1 VSLVGIHAPSCPFPD
16 IDPAVR
22 RLTLEDLGQKLL
34 EAQLVTQEGLSKALV
49 QQKSSGGSLT
59 MNLVKSGAV
68 SEERL
73 LGFLSDLFRV
83 PLFDVAHA
91 EVDPTITRLIPGE
104 VANKFMAIP
113 VARSGR
119 RLKVAMAQ
127 PDNLFA
133 IEDIKFITGYDV
145 EPVLSSEP
153 DLRRAIEK
161 HYDTSASLSD
171 VMKGMEDDLQIVDD
185 EEEDE
190 ADIGAMAEEAPI
202 VKLVNSLV
210 TDAVR
215 KGASDIHVEPY
226 ERSLRVR
233 FRIDGTLY
241 EMMSPPVK
249 FKSAIL
255 SRLKIMA
262 ELDIAERRLPQ
273 DGRFKTKILNKTVE
287 FRVSSLPT
295 IHGEKIVLRVLDQSN
310 LNVDLTRLGFHQTS
324 LDSFQRAISN
334 PYGMVLVT
342 GPTGSGKTTTL
353 YSALSKLNTPEVNI
367 MTAEDPVEYNL
378 DGVNQVLVQEDIGRT
393 FSAALRAF
401 LRQDPN
407 IILVGEIRD
416 ADTCSIAIKAALTG
430 HLVLSTLH
438 TNDAPSS
445 VNRLIDMGME
455 PFLVAASLN
464 LIEAQRLLR
473 KVCPHCKQPLKVH
486 PELLEELQFDPA
498 DWDSIELFEGQGCVE
513 CRNTGYK
520 GRLAVHEVMPISP
533 AVRDMILDRAPT
545 SVLKRQ
551 MMEEGNLTLRR
562 DALIK
567 LKNGITTAEEVLK
580 ETAPD
585 RS

>member
-1 VSLVGIHAPSCPFPD
+1 M
-16 IDPAVR
+16 
-22 RLTLEDLGQKLL
+22 EDLGLKLL
-34 EAQLVTQEGLSKALV
+34 EAQLVTEEGLSKALV
-49 QQKSSGGSLT
+49 QQKSSGGTLEH
-59 MNLVKSGAV
+59 NLVKAGAV
-68 SEERL
+68 QEERL
-73 LGFLSDLFRV
+73 MLFLSELFHV

-91 EVDPTITRLIPGE
+91 EVDPTVTRLIPAE
-104 VANKFMAIP
+104 VANKFLAIP
-113 VARSGR
+113 VARLGR
-119 RLKVAMAQ
+119 RLKVAMAH

-145 EPVLSSEP
+145 EPVLSSEA
-153 DLRRAIEK
+153 DIRRGIER
-161 HYDTSASLSD
+161 HYETAGASLSE
-171 VMKGMEDDLQIVDD
+171 VMKGMEDDLQIVD
-185 EEEDE
+185 EDE
-190 ADIGAMAEEAPI
+190 DDDADLGNLAEEAPI
-202 VKLVNSLV
+202 VKLVNSLI

-226 ERSLRVR
+226 ERMLRVR

-310 LNVDLTRLGFHQTS
+310 LNVDLTRLGFHEKS
-324 LDSFQRAISN
+324 LDAFMRAILN

-378 DGVNQVLVQEDIGRT
+378 EGVNQVLVQEDIGRT
-393 FSAALRAF
+393 FAAALRAF

-416 ADTCSIAIKAALTG
+416 VDTCSIAIKAALTG

-438 TNDAPSS
+438 TNDAASS
-445 VNRLIDMGME
+445 INRLIDMGME

-473 KVCPHCKQPLKVH
+473 RVCPHCKKPMKVH
-486 PELLEELQFDPA
+486 PELLEELQFPESE
-498 DWDSIELFEGQGCVE
+498 WDGISLFEGQGCVE

-520 GRLAVHEVMPISP
+520 GRVAVHEVMPISP
-533 AVRDMILDRAPT
+533 AVRDMILDRSPT
-545 SVLKRQ
+545 SAMKKQ
-551 MMEEGNLTLRR
+551 MIDEGYLTMRV

-585 RS
+585 RF